1 MGVHICPYILKE
13 KVTDDYGDT
22 YWETDEFNVVDH
34 IRCTGDRDFGTTDEI
49 EWDEELGWFKEK
61 NEVSQKIEDE
71 YDYEMDI

>member
-1 MGVHICPYILKE
+1 MIIITHYIIPR
-13 KVTDDYGDT
+13 VVSHNFI
-22 YWETDEFNVVDH
+22 DENNEP
-34 IRCTGDRDFGTTDEI
+34 IKNKFGYFKSAILNNIDKLINNEI